1 MQEKEEAI
9 VLASIENE
17 IVEATPEAG
26 LPVEENSE
34 ERKRGERALWWE
46 QLPFYSC

>member
-1 MQEKEEAI
+1 MATMQEKEEAI

-26 LPVEENSE
+26 RPVEENSE
-34 ERKRGERALWWE
+34 EKKRGEE
-46 QLPFYSC
+46 